1 MAGVPA
7 RRDPREVGSVDHD
20 PAGAADEAST
30 RPWSPPT
37 DGSDGVDDEQPAD
50 LGEVMRD
57 VDVDLSDPSSWFDL
71 LLEAVETLVAGFVAR
86 LPLIVIALVV
96 TVLGL
101 FAVRYVVRWTEAGL
115 RRARADIAVQR
126 LVGNVLRVLLVLF
139 ILLFALSLV
148 GVEVGAVLAGLGLAG
163 LALAFAL
170 QNILE
175 NFVAGMLILIRK
187 PFRPGD
193 QIESNSFAGTVEDI
207 DLRVTRVR
215 DFDDEIVLIPNA
227 TVFTEPIINLTRLG
241 RRRTRVTVG
250 VDYRDDHDRAREVL
264 ETAVRSV
271 DGVLVHPDPEV
282 LCIELGDSS
291 VDFEVSF
298 WTAPQ
303 MREVR
308 FVRDRVLRACK
319 SAVEAEGMTIPW
331 PIRTLA
337 ADQRPLRLAQTDNDG
352 QLADRSADR

>member
-1 MAGVPA
+1 
-7 RRDPREVGSVDHD
+7 VDT
-20 PAGAADEAST
+20 E
-30 RPWSPPT
+30 
-37 DGSDGVDDEQPAD
+37 EPAD
-50 LGEVMRD
+50 FGDVIRD
-57 VDVDLSDPSSWFDL
+57 VDVDVTDPASW
-71 LLEAVETLVAGFVAR
+71 LELIAEAAESLAAGFLAR
-86 LPLIVIALVV
+86 LPLIALGILVII
-96 TVLGL
+96 LGL
-101 FAVRYVVRWTEAGL
+101 IAVRFAVRWTEMGL
-115 RRARADIAVQR
+115 RRARADVAVQR
-126 LVGNVLRVLLVLF
+126 LVGNLLRVLLVLLVF
-139 ILLFALSLV
+139 LFALSIM

-193 QIESNSFAGTVEDI
+193 QIESNEFSGTVEDI
-207 DLRVTRVR
+207 DLRVTRLR

-227 TVFTEPIINLTRLG
+227 TVFTEPIINLTRMG
-241 RRRTRVTVG
+241 RRRTRVIVG
-250 VDYRDDHDRAREVL
+250 IDYRDDHDRAQQIL
-264 ETAVRSV
+264 AAAVREV
-271 DGVLVHPDPEV
+271 DGVLATPEPEV

-291 VDFEVSF
+291 VDFEVSY
-298 WTAPQ
+298 WTLPQ

-337 ADQRPLRLAQTDNDG
+337 ADMQPLQLERLAKEG
-352 QLADRSADR
+352 RGDR

>member
-1 MAGVPA
+1 
-7 RRDPREVGSVDHD
+7 VDT
-20 PAGAADEAST
+20 E
-30 RPWSPPT
+30 
-37 DGSDGVDDEQPAD
+37 EPAD
-50 LGEVMRD
+50 FGDVIRD
-57 VDVDLSDPSSWFDL
+57 VDVDVTDPASW
-71 LLEAVETLVAGFVAR
+71 LELIAEAAESLAAGFLAR
-86 LPLIVIALVV
+86 LPLIALGILVIIF
-96 TVLGL
+96 GL
-101 FAVRYVVRWTEAGL
+101 IAVRFAVRWTEMGL
-115 RRARADIAVQR
+115 RRARADVAVQR
-126 LVGNVLRVLLVLF
+126 LVGNLLRVLLVLLVF
-139 ILLFALSLV
+139 LFALSIM

-193 QIESNSFAGTVEDI
+193 QIESNEFSGTVEDI
-207 DLRVTRVR
+207 DLRVTRLR

-241 RRRTRVTVG
+241 RRRTRVIVG
-250 VDYRDDHDRAREVL
+250 IDYRDDHDRAKEVL
-264 ETAVRSV
+264 AAAVREV
-271 DGVLVHPDPEV
+271 DGVLATPEPEV
-282 LCIELGDSS
+282 LGIELGDSS
-291 VDFEVSF
+291 VDFEVSY
-298 WTAPQ
+298 WTLPQ

-337 ADQRPLRLAQTDNDG
+337 ADMQPLQLERLANERRSDG
-352 QLADRSADR
+352 

>member
-1 MAGVPA
+1 
-7 RRDPREVGSVDHD
+7 VDT
-20 PAGAADEAST
+20 E
-30 RPWSPPT
+30 
-37 DGSDGVDDEQPAD
+37 EPAD
-50 LGEVMRD
+50 FGDVIRD
-57 VDVDLSDPSSWFDL
+57 VDVDVTDPASW
-71 LLEAVETLVAGFVAR
+71 LELIAEAAESLAAGFLAR
-86 LPLIVIALVV
+86 LPLIALGILVIIF
-96 TVLGL
+96 GL
-101 FAVRYVVRWTEAGL
+101 IAVRFAVRWTEMGL
-115 RRARADIAVQR
+115 RRARADVAVQR
-126 LVGNVLRVLLVLF
+126 LVGNLLRVLLVLLVF
-139 ILLFALSLV
+139 LFALSIM

-193 QIESNSFAGTVEDI
+193 QIESNEFSGTVEDI
-207 DLRVTRVR
+207 DLRVTRLR

-241 RRRTRVTVG
+241 RRRTRVIVG
-250 VDYRDDHDRAREVL
+250 IDYRDDHDRAKEVL
-264 ETAVRSV
+264 AAAVREV
-271 DGVLVHPDPEV
+271 DGVLATPEPEV

-291 VDFEVSF
+291 VDFEVSY
-298 WTAPQ
+298 WTLPQ

-319 SAVEAEGMTIPW
+319 SVVEAEGMTIPW

-337 ADQRPLRLAQTDNDG
+337 ADMQPLQLERLANERRSDG
-352 QLADRSADR
+352 

>member
-1 MAGVPA
+1 
-7 RRDPREVGSVDHD
+7 VDT
-20 PAGAADEAST
+20 E
-30 RPWSPPT
+30 
-37 DGSDGVDDEQPAD
+37 EPAD
-50 LGEVMRD
+50 FGDVIRD
-57 VDVDLSDPSSWFDL
+57 VDVDVTDPASW
-71 LLEAVETLVAGFVAR
+71 LELIAEAAESLAAGFLAR
-86 LPLIVIALVV
+86 LPLIALGILVII
-96 TVLGL
+96 LGL
-101 FAVRYVVRWTEAGL
+101 LAVRFAVRWTEMGL
-115 RRARADIAVQR
+115 RRARADVAVQR
-126 LVGNVLRVLLVLF
+126 LVGNLLRVLLVLLVF
-139 ILLFALSLV
+139 LFALSIM

-193 QIESNSFAGTVEDI
+193 QIESNEFSGTVEDI
-207 DLRVTRVR
+207 DLRVTRLR

-227 TVFTEPIINLTRLG
+227 TVFTEPIINLTRMG
-241 RRRTRVTVG
+241 RRRTRVIVG
-250 VDYRDDHDRAREVL
+250 IDYRDDHDRAQQVL
-264 ETAVRSV
+264 AAAVREV
-271 DGVLVHPDPEV
+271 DGVLATPEPEV

-291 VDFEVSF
+291 VDFEVSY
-298 WTAPQ
+298 WTLPQ

-337 ADQRPLRLAQTDNDG
+337 ADMQPLQLERLAKEAQATASVARRWG
-352 QLADRSADR
+352 SGSEEPA

>member
-1 MAGVPA
+1 
-7 RRDPREVGSVDHD
+7 VDT
-20 PAGAADEAST
+20 E
-30 RPWSPPT
+30 
-37 DGSDGVDDEQPAD
+37 EPAD
-50 LGEVMRD
+50 FGDVIRD
-57 VDVDLSDPSSWFDL
+57 VDVDVTDPASW
-71 LLEAVETLVAGFVAR
+71 LELIAEAAESLAAGFLAR
-86 LPLIVIALVV
+86 LPLIALGILVL
-96 TVLGL
+96 VLGL
-101 FAVRYVVRWTEAGL
+101 IAVRFAVRWTEMGL
-115 RRARADIAVQR
+115 RRARADVAVQR
-126 LVGNVLRVLLVLF
+126 LVANLLRVLLVLLVF
-139 ILLFALSLV
+139 LFALSIM

-193 QIESNSFAGTVEDI
+193 QIESNEFSGTVEDI
-207 DLRVTRVR
+207 DLRVTRLR

-227 TVFTEPIINLTRLG
+227 TVFTEPIINLTRMG
-241 RRRTRVTVG
+241 RRRTRVIVG
-250 VDYRDDHDRAREVL
+250 IDYRDDHDRAREVL
-264 ETAVRSV
+264 AAAVREV
-271 DGVLVHPDPEV
+271 DGVLATPEPEV

-291 VDFEVSF
+291 VDFEVSY
-298 WTAPQ
+298 WTLPQ

-337 ADQRPLRLAQTDNDG
+337 ADMDPVRVQRLDDAER
-352 QLADRSADR
+352 

>member
-1 MAGVPA
+1 
-7 RRDPREVGSVDHD
+7 VD
-20 PAGAADEAST
+20 
-30 RPWSPPT
+30 
-37 DGSDGVDDEQPAD
+37 VDDDAGTPPD
-50 LGEVMRD
+50 LDEVIRD
-57 VDVDLSDPSSWFDL
+57 VDVDIADPSNWWEL
-71 LLEAVETLVAGFVAR
+71 LTEAAESLAAGFIAR
-86 LPLIVIALVV
+86 LPLIVIAIIML
-96 TVLGL
+96 VLGL
-101 FAVRYVVRWTEAGL
+101 FAVRYAVRWTESGL
-115 RRARADIAVQR
+115 RRARADVAVQR
-126 LVGNVLRVLLVLF
+126 LVGNLLRVLLVLLVF
-139 ILLFALSLV
+139 LFALSLI

-193 QIESNSFAGTVEDI
+193 QIESNEFSGTVEDI
-207 DLRVTRVR
+207 DLRVTRLR

-241 RRRTRVTVG
+241 RRRTRVIVG
-250 VDYRDDHDRAREVL
+250 IDYRDDHDRAREVL
-264 ETAVRSV
+264 AAAVREV
-271 DGVLVHPDPEV
+271 DGVLATPEPEV

-291 VDFEVSF
+291 VDFEVSY
-298 WTAPQ
+298 WTLPQ

-319 SAVEAEGMTIPW
+319 SAVETEGMTIPW

-337 ADQRPLRLAQTDNDG
+337 ADMQPLQLERLAMERDS
-352 QLADRSADR
+352 DR

>member
-1 MAGVPA
+1 
-7 RRDPREVGSVDHD
+7 VDET
-20 PAGAADEAST
+20 DEGT
-30 RPWSPPT
+30 
-37 DGSDGVDDEQPAD
+37 PAD
-50 LGEVMRD
+50 LGEVIRD
-57 VDVDLSDPSSWFDL
+57 VDVDIGDPASWFEL
-71 LLEAVETLVAGFVAR
+71 LTEAAQSLAAGFIAR
-86 LPLIVIALVV
+86 LPLIVLGLLMFA
-96 TVLGL
+96 LGL
-101 FAVRYVVRWTEAGL
+101 FVVRYLVSWTESGL
-115 RRARADIAVQR
+115 RRARADVAVQR
-126 LVGNVLRVLLVLF
+126 LVANLLRVLLVLLV
-139 ILLFALSLV
+139 ILFALSV
-148 GVEVGAVLAGLGLAG
+148 MGIEVGAVLAGLGLAG

-193 QIESNSFAGTVEDI
+193 QIESNDFSGTVEDI
-207 DLRVTRVR
+207 DLRVTRLR

-227 TVFTEPIINLTRLG
+227 TVFTEPIINLTRMG
-241 RRRTRVTVG
+241 RRRTRVLVG
-250 VDYRDDHDRAREVL
+250 IDYRDDHDRAQQVLATTVREV
-264 ETAVRSV
+264 E
-271 DGVLVHPDPEV
+271 GVLAEPEPEV

-291 VDFEVSF
+291 VDFEVSY

-337 ADQRPLRLAQTDNDG
+337 ADQQPLRVARSLEPDHG
-352 QLADRSADR
+352 QP

>member
-1 MAGVPA
+1 
-7 RRDPREVGSVDHD
+7 
-20 PAGAADEAST
+20 
-30 RPWSPPT
+30 
-37 DGSDGVDDEQPAD
+37 VDDEQPAD
-50 LGEVMRD
+50 LSDVIRD
-57 VDVDLSDPSSWFDL
+57 VEVDITDPASWWEL
-71 LLEAVETLVAGFVAR
+71 VAEAAETLAAGFVAR
-86 LPLIVIALVV
+86 LPLIALGLLVL
-96 TVLGL
+96 VLGL
-101 FAVRYVVRWTEAGL
+101 VAVRFAVRWTESGL
-115 RRARADIAVQR
+115 RRARADVAVQR
-126 LVGNVLRVLLVLF
+126 LVANLLRVLLVLLV
-139 ILLFALSLV
+139 LLFALSLM

-193 QIESNSFAGTVEDI
+193 QIESNDFSGTVEDI
-207 DLRVTRVR
+207 DLRVTRLR

-227 TVFTEPIINLTRLG
+227 TVFTQPIVNLTRLG
-241 RRRTRVTVG
+241 RRRTRVIVG
-250 VDYRDDHDRAREVL
+250 IDYRDDHDRAREVL
-264 ETAVRSV
+264 TDAVV
-271 DGVLVHPDPEV
+271 GVHGVMTHPEPEV

-291 VDFEVSF
+291 VDFEVSY
-298 WTAPQ
+298 WTLPQ

-337 ADQRPLRLAQTDNDG
+337 ADMQPLRVARDVDPAAGDT
-352 QLADRSADR
+352 RV